1 MDLIRFVWNWIST
14 LLFENK
20 ISWYLFAL
28 HSNFDSNNFQFC
40 IQLWQFMWYSVLMR
54 FCYIPFASFLLVRCT
69 TLECVNVV
77 RRKWLLRNYLAN
89 KCFLLISMPSSLT
102 WRLIIATSLSLC
114 GMIWWDLQNFQFSK
128 VTRMSEWKHSGV
140 SMVLGTILPQ
150 SGVRLLKFWKLRD
163 VHCILFDPQL
173 PSFIKI
179 LWGQNSSN
187 PFTDFF
193 FLRLRYESISS
204 PYEKIAGQTWPYKL
218 GWWPVWEKEN
228 YRWLF

>member
-1 MDLIRFVWNWIST
+1 MFEIEFLPCCLKTKLVDICLPCIQTLTAIIFNFV
-14 LLFENK
+14 
-20 ISWYLFAL
+20 
-28 HSNFDSNNFQFC
+28 SNFDSLCDILF
-40 IQLWQFMWYSVLMR
+40 WWR

-69 TLECVNVV
+69 TLECVNLV

-193 FLRLRYESISS
+193 SF
-204 PYEKIAGQTWPYKL
+204 
-218 GWWPVWEKEN
+218 V
-228 YRWLF
+228 